1 LYTVRIW
8 NNDSCSVVRP
18 VKITVRTLP
27 SFAAIATTPTLC
39 GSATGE
45 IVASSNAANTTP
57 ISYSLN
63 GGAAQNSGTFTA
75 ISTGNQTITIQ
86 DGFGCE
92 SDAVVNVEQTNPT
105 IAQFTANPTSGAV
118 PLSVN
123 FSNSS
128 IFADQFQWFVNGV
141 SQGNTFPNFTATQA
155 GTYTIALV
163 AWQFDPSC
171 ADTALLSI
179 FTFDSLVL
187 HLPNVI
193 TPNNDQINDFFTLH
207 TNVPLQGSLHI
218 TNRWGT
224 TVFTYNGTFPVG
236 QTELWNATSNGKTLS
251 DGTYFYTLNL
261 QADPAFPLAIGENQL
276 PTTREGFI
284 EVRH

>member
-1 LYTVRIW
+1 
-8 NNDSCSVVRP
+8 

-75 ISTGNQTITIQ
+75 ISTGNQMITIQ